1 MTKNTVK
8 TGLSNLSIVTVLALG
23 GFASGCADDG
33 GDGAD
38 SADSSTGGE
47 TDSGTDT
54 ATDSESTDSGM
65 SDSSSSSD
73 GGDGDGDTTETT
85 GDGDSGSG
93 DGDGDTTETTGDGD
107 SGTGDG
113 DGDTTETTGDGDSG
127 TGDGDGDTSGDGDS
141 GTGDGDSGTGD
152 GDTTGMADNC
162 GDGVLDEGEA
172 CDDGNAVDID
182 GCTSACE
189 ITPDVVAYWQ
199 FNEED
204 ESNGIP
210 DLTGN
215 FDLDYVAG
223 STPGLS
229 GGMVPGQ
236 GRDGAWYTYPG
247 STRHG
252 EVEGKPLDNFSGTIS
267 GWLKAPNQGN
277 SNFIMVYWQGEAG
290 GNGWGTEN
298 ETHLS
303 IRDDNRFTFRRHNCQ
318 VESSTYTFTGTGWYH
333 VAATWEQTGAPP
345 NTQITCNLYI
355 YNGTS
360 TVESKSNSVAAPAS
374 AVVEDTMS
382 YFGRSGSDADPRHFR
397 GYVDELIVF
406 DRDLSALELASLRAG
421 QDSDLDFQ

>member
-1 MTKNTVK
+1 MTKMTKNTVK
-8 TGLSNLSIVTVLALG
+8 TGLSNLSIVTLLALG

-38 SADSSTGGE
+38 SADSAMDSE
-47 TDSGTDT
+47 TDSGNDE

-65 SDSSSSSD
+65 SESESDS
-73 GGDGDGDTTETT
+73 GDGDGDTTETT
-85 GDGDSGSG
+85 GDGDGDTTETTGDGDSG

-107 SGTGDG
+107 SGDG
-113 DGDTTETTGDGDSG
+113 DGDTTETTGDGDS
-127 TGDGDGDTSGDGDS
+127 T
-141 GTGDGDSGTGD
+141 TGDGDSTTGD
-152 GDTTGMADNC
+152 GDTGMADNC

-172 CDDGNAVDID
+172 CDDGNDFDID
-182 GCTSACE
+182 GCTSECE
-189 ITPDVVAYWQ
+189 ITPDVVAFWQ

-210 DLTGN
+210 DLTGD

-223 STPGLS
+223 DTPGLS
-229 GGMVPGQ
+229 GGMAPSQ
-236 GRDGAWYTYPG
+236 GRGGAWYTYPG

-252 EVEGKPLDNFSGTIS
+252 DVEGKPLDNFSGTIA
-267 GWLKAPNQGN
+267 GWLKPPGAGN
-277 SNFIMVYWQGEAG
+277 SDFILVYWQGEAG
-290 GNGWGTEN
+290 GNGWGGEN
-298 ETHLS
+298 ETHLG

-318 VESSTYTFTGTGWYH
+318 VDSSTYTFTGDGWYH
-333 VAATWEQTGAPP
+333 VAATWEQTGQPP
-345 NTQITCNLYI
+345 NAQITCRLNI
-355 YNGTS
+355 SNGTA
-360 TVESKSNSVAAPAS
+360 TVENQSNQVAAPQTS
-374 AVVEDTMS
+374 VTEDTTS